1 MFVRADHSATP
12 CTFCS
17 AFDGPFLT
25 TGVEG
30 VGGRNIV
37 ICAEIVGPDG
47 VLVRAG
53 CAANIGR
60 ADGGAGRADY
70 LELKR
75 ARDAQEQRANE
86 LERALE
92 SREQTLNVI
101 SVEALREVLAEA
113 GADLAAAT

>member
-12 CTFCS
+12 CTFCG

-37 ICAEIVGPDG
+37 ICAEKRADNGDV
-47 VLVRAG
+47 VRAG

-60 ADGGAGRADY
+60 ADGGLGRAEAEELNVY
-70 LELKR
+70 LADMKKRNAALAREL
-75 ARDAQEQRANE
+75 DA
-86 LERALE
+86 
-92 SREQTLNVI
+92 REQPINVV
-101 SVEALREVLAEA
+101 SVEALREVLDERSR
-113 GADLAAAT
+113 DLSAAT